1 MVLEQEIAKLLKKK
15 NLSLAVAESCTGGL
29 LSHVITNVVG
39 SSEYFDSS
47 VVCYS
52 KKSKIKL
59 LGVPEQVIDT
69 FGTVSA
75 ECAITMAKAV
85 KRLRG
90 TKIGLAV
97 TGIAGAD
104 LIENKPVGMVY
115 IALSYGRK
123 NYVERYRFKGK
134 REEIKKQA
142 AVAAL
147 ELLWS
152 TLGKCYH
159 LRRHVEP

>member
-1 MVLEQEIAKLLKKK
+1 MSLEQEIGRFLVKK
-15 NLSLAVAESCTGGL
+15 NLTLSIAESCTGGL
-29 LSHVITNVVG
+29 LSHMITNVAG
-39 SSEYFDSS
+39 SSAYFDSS

-75 ECAITMAKAV
+75 QCAIAMAKAV

-104 LIENKPVGMVY
+104 LIENKPVGTVY

-123 NYVERYRFKGK
+123 NYVERFTFEGK
-134 REEIKKQA
+134 REEIKRK
-142 AVAAL
+142 AVVSAL
-147 ELLWS
+147 KL
-152 TLGKCYH
+152 
-159 LRRHVEP
+159 LRRYVEP